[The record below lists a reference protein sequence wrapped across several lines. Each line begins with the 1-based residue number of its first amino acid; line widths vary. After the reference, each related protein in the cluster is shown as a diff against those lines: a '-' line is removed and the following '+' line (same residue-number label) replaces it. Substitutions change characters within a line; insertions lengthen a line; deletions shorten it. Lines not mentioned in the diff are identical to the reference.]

1 MQNRFFYSYNLK
13 FLWER
18 TTVDCLREERGKPAS
33 KECIEAVIY
42 VNIAKKH

>member
-18 TTVDCLREERGKPAS
+18 TTVDCLREERGNQQVKNVLKP
-33 KECIEAVIY
+33 
-42 VNIAKKH
+42 